1 MGCGVARACASGCR
15 GPGCASSRGSIRWTR
30 LLAVKQI
37 EYEIGRGRR
46 DDAPAFLVPKNGCV
60 ELFLCALAVAVAVV
74 QVEPTRASSSVVQL
88 VP

>member
-1 MGCGVARACASGCR
+1 MDCGAARACVSGRR
-15 GPGCASSRGSIRWTR
+15 GPGCARSRGSIRWTR

-60 ELFLCALAVAVAVV
+60 ELFTCALAVAVV
-74 QVEPTRASSSVVQL
+74 QVEPTRAAPSVVQL

>member
-1 MGCGVARACASGCR
+1 MDCGAARACASGRR

-60 ELFLCALAVAVAVV
+60 ELFLCALAVAVV
-74 QVEPTRASSSVVQL
+74 QVEPTRAAPSVVQL
-88 VP
+88 VS